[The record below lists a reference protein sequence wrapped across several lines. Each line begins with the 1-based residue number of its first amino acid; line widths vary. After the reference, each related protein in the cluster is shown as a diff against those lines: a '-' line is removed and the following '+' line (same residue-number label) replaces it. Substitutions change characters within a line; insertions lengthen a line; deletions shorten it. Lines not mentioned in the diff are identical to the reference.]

1 MPARKLRSSIPLD
14 LLLHAH
20 RRRSRGCA
28 HAVTPSYIFQPPTV
42 AVRYGA
48 ARRGIRVDHGP
59 VLGIDL
65 ALNVDFRA
73 AGRASTETC
82 LPTGGGGVLL
92 KVGLVAGSDAGRE
105 VVGTG
110 QRLLADFFPSN
121 LSRSRRVPRCWF
133 GALSRCIRPTPRQ
146 RSWDNATCP
155 LLVVT
160 GSINTPV

>member
-20 RRRSRGCA
+20 RRRGRGCG

-42 AVRYGA
+42 AVRYGG

-65 ALNVDFRA
+65 ALNVDFGA
-73 AGRASTETC
+73 AGRLTDLS
-82 LPTGGGGVLL
+82 PNRGGSVLL
-92 KVGLVAGSDAGRE
+92 KVGR
-105 VVGTG
+105 
-110 QRLLADFFPSN
+110 
-121 LSRSRRVPRCWF
+121 
-133 GALSRCIRPTPRQ
+133 
-146 RSWDNATCP
+146 

-160 GSINTPV
+160 PEEKLTGRAKG